1 MPLHVAPKRKE
12 TLSRRAAGSVA
23 ADISSKQSDRGAES
37 GL

>member
-1 MPLHVAPKRKE
+1 MPLHVAPRRKE

-23 ADISSKQSDRGAES
+23 ADISSNQSDQGVES